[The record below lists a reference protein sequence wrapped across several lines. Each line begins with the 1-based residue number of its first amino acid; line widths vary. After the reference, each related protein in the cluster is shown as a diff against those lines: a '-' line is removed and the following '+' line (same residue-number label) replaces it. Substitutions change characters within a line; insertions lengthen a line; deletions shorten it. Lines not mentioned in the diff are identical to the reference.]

1 MLFVTIAPVILSA
14 TVYNIS
20 DFVDTA
26 LFNNVMAAQGFSKK
40 EYASLLGIFQGQY
53 STMIN
58 VPLSIS
64 SALAASLVPSLVAT
78 VQTGNRK
85 QVHNKINTVSRFN
98 MLIAIPCAVGFIT
111 LAKPILNLLYFTQDN
126 TTAARMLQMGALS
139 VVFSVCQQ

>member
-1 MLFVTIAPVILSA
+1 
-14 TVYNIS
+14 
-20 DFVDTA
+20 
-26 LFNNVMAAQGFSKK
+26 
-40 EYASLLGIFQGQY
+40 
-53 STMIN
+53 MIN

-111 LAKPILNLLYFTQDN
+111 LAKPIPEFIIFYT
-126 TTAARMLQMGALS
+126 G
-139 VVFSVCQQ
+139 

>member
-1 MLFVTIAPVILSA
+1 
-14 TVYNIS
+14 
-20 DFVDTA
+20 
-26 LFNNVMAAQGFSKK
+26 MAAQGFSKK

-111 LAKPILNLLYFTQDN
+111 LAKPIPEFIIFY
-126 TTAARMLQMGALS
+126 TAKS
-139 VVFSVCQQ
+139 TE